1 MKRKTWSLLLTAAIL
16 SGCVSF
22 EDSSIDFK
30 NGLKKDIRLASDGVR
45 IPLGD
50 LEKYTL
56 DSLIILDEE
65 DPDATIRKLDNGIY
79 GINIKEDIE
88 DVTIDIDEVIIS
100 VSDPEIDPIVADFEN
115 PAPEKVVIDTVCRE
129 ASYSTDLIDLDGL
142 NASLPTIAKKQVNEK
157 LTVHGIPDT
166 LRIPFKHTIG
176 TIDIDT
182 VIEIK
187 TPAITDNGTFS
198 DFEHRIQFN
207 YKGYEIDQT
216 VNVKGSDYA
225 VTDTVFNVKVPLTTI
240 DCDFQYD
247 KLPEQIDRIG
257 TIYFGNTDFDRET
270 GQLITLDVDL
280 SQVDELFLNPRYR
293 VKALDI
299 EFPEEFVLKADP
311 EYKFAGETT
320 VSGNRFT
327 LNMNEGSKLDVT
339 FKEGTKRV
347 DKSSP
352 TQLPISFYLLCMN
365 LNQGA
370 IDGTSTIDYSGQASF
385 SMEFEIA
392 GQPCLIGEKDLDMS
406 MEIDK
411 KINVS
416 DLTAS
421 TRQQDFEL
429 EADTFITTTR
439 VSGLKDIRKI
449 NSISFNP
456 DSSYIYLSVSGLDI
470 HPFELADNDINS
482 LLSISLPKLFQ
493 LGSEC
498 RNSNGEI
505 VGTWTDMGERQ
516 LMTVR
521 PEAVL
526 GSTIAIPITG
536 INTSDCIIDEDGVL
550 TTDIEVEY
558 NGRILIN
565 PLSEISLRDIQS
577 FGSQNAEIKIW
588 GSLCIDNADVIT
600 SVITTDLE
608 SSTAL
613 DIDESIDDCVLSV
626 KEVDFTRPAAVS
638 ARIDFQGIPSTIE
651 SINMNGIAIDFPEF
665 LSIGYTGKDERI
677 RLDGHSIVIDGQLDK
692 TELATGGKGFILDGL
707 AIAGLDFTEPI
718 RTVEKDGGKRILIND
733 SIRISGNVSIDNQ
746 QINSNELS
754 DITISPTIHIEDMKV
769 GNFRG
774 IVFPEIDPVDETVEL
789 DLGDDLDFMNNDANR
804 LVLSNPEL
812 TISLTNNFDV
822 PVLMDLSLSSKK
834 ADGTW
839 ICQEITPDNGTFV
852 LPGCPDDKDERST
865 TIIISRDDRSMT
877 VSGDTLYVQM
887 SSLPELMSSIPDKVL
902 FNLNARA
909 DTSLTEGKYH
919 SADLNRKLQVTGGY
933 EVNIPLTFDDL
944 YVEYT
949 DTIDSLAGSLEDVL
963 DIVSGNVSLEI
974 GGNIES
980 TIPLAL
986 TVNATAIDRN
996 GKAISKGVAI
1006 SECRILPGRDGK
1018 SVTSAIKLNAT
1029 MSEEAMNALDG
1040 FVLTVSCTADHT
1052 DGGAS
1057 LNSKAYIQPKDLYL
1071 YLPQGIDIELDS
1083 DN

>member
-1 MKRKTWSLLLTAAIL
+1 MPKPQLGLPNKARHLT
-16 SGCVSF
+16 SCSW
-22 EDSSIDFK
+22 
-30 NGLKKDIRLASDGVR
+30 
-45 IPLGD
+45 
-50 LEKYTL
+50 
-56 DSLIILDEE
+56 
-65 DPDATIRKLDNGIY
+65 
-79 GINIKEDIE
+79 
-88 DVTIDIDEVIIS
+88 
-100 VSDPEIDPIVADFEN
+100 
-115 PAPEKVVIDTVCRE
+115 
-129 ASYSTDLIDLDGL
+129 
-142 NASLPTIAKKQVNEK
+142 
-157 LTVHGIPDT
+157 
-166 LRIPFKHTIG
+166 
-176 TIDIDT
+176 
-182 VIEIK
+182 
-187 TPAITDNGTFS
+187 
-198 DFEHRIQFN
+198 
-207 YKGYEIDQT
+207 
-216 VNVKGSDYA
+216 
-225 VTDTVFNVKVPLTTI
+225 
-240 DCDFQYD
+240 
-247 KLPEQIDRIG
+247 
-257 TIYFGNTDFDRET
+257 
-270 GQLITLDVDL
+270 
-280 SQVDELFLNPRYR
+280 
-293 VKALDI
+293 
-299 EFPEEFVLKADP
+299 
-311 EYKFAGETT
+311 
-320 VSGNRFT
+320 
-327 LNMNEGSKLDVT
+327 
-339 FKEGTKRV
+339 
-347 DKSSP
+347 
-352 TQLPISFYLLCMN
+352 
-365 LNQGA
+365 
-370 IDGTSTIDYSGQASF
+370 TSTRKQ
-385 SMEFEIA
+385 E
-392 GQPCLIGEKDLDMS
+392 
-406 MEIDK
+406 
-411 KINVS
+411 
-416 DLTAS
+416 
-421 TRQQDFEL
+421 FEL
-429 EADTFITTTR
+429 ESDRFNTTTS
-439 VSGLKDIRKI
+439 VSGLKDINKI

-789 DLGDDLDFMNNDANR
+789 DLGDDLDFMNNDANK

-980 TIPLAL
+980 TIPLGL

>member
-1 MKRKTWSLLLTAAIL
+1 MMLAAFML
-16 SGCVSF
+16 SGCISF

-45 IPLGD
+45 IPLGN

-56 DSLIILDEE
+56 DSLIILDEN
-65 DPDATIRKLDNGIY
+65 DPDAIIKKLDNGIY

-88 DVTIDIDEVIIS
+88 DVTIDIDEVVIS
-100 VSDPEIDPIVADFEN
+100 VADPEIEPITADFEN
-115 PAPEKVVIDTVCRE
+115 PTPEKVVIDTVSRS
-129 ASYSTDLIDLDGL
+129 ASYSADLIDLDGL
-142 NASLPTIAKKQVNEK
+142 NACLPTIARKQVNEK

-166 LRIPFKHTIG
+166 LRIPFKQTIG
-176 TIDIDT
+176 GINIDT
-182 VIEIK
+182 LIEIK
-187 TPAITDNGTFS
+187 TPAITDDGTFS
-198 DFEHRIQFN
+198 DFDHRIQFN
-207 YKGYEIDQT
+207 YKGIKIDQT
-216 VNVKGSDYA
+216 VTVKGSDFA
-225 VTDTVFNVKVPLTTI
+225 VTDTVLNVTIPLTKI
-240 DCDFQYD
+240 DCDFRYD
-247 KLPEQIDRIG
+247 ELPEQIDRIG
-257 TIYFGNTDFDRET
+257 TIYFGSTDFDRET

-280 SQVDELFLNPRYR
+280 SQVDEMFLNPRYR
-293 VKALDI
+293 VKALNI
-299 EFPEEFVLKADP
+299 EFPAEFVLRADP
-311 EYKFAGETT
+311 EYLFASETT
-320 VSGNRFT
+320 VSGNRFS
-327 LNMNEGSKLDVT
+327 LSMNEGSKLDVT

-352 TQLPISFYLLCMN
+352 TQLPISFYLQCMN

-392 GQPCLIGEKDLDMS
+392 GQPCLIGKKDLDMS

-421 TRQQDFEL
+421 TRKQEFEL
-429 EADTFITTTR
+429 ESDRFSTTTS
-439 VSGLKDIRKI
+439 VSGLKDINKI

-456 DSSYIYLSVSGLDI
+456 DSSFIYISISGLDI

-482 LLSISLPKLFQ
+482 YLSIYLPKLFQ

-498 RNSNGEI
+498 RNSNGDI

-516 LMTVR
+516 LLTVR

-526 GSTIAIPITG
+526 GGTIAIPIAG
-536 INTSDCIIDEDGVL
+536 INTSDCIIDKDGIL

-558 NGRILIN
+558 NGKILIN

-577 FGSQNAEIKIW
+577 FGSQDAEVKIW
-588 GSLCIDNADVIT
+588 GSLCIDNADVVT

-608 SSTAL
+608 SCTAL

-626 KEVDFTRPAAVS
+626 REIEFTKPASVS

-665 LSIGYTGKDERI
+665 LSIDYTGKDERI
-677 RLDGHSIVIDGQLDK
+677 RFDGHSIVIDGQLDK
-692 TELATGGKGFILDGL
+692 TELATGGKGFVLDGL
-707 AIAGLDFTEPI
+707 AIAGLDFTNPI
-718 RTVEKDGGKRILIND
+718 RTVEKDGGKRIRIND

-746 QINSNELS
+746 QVNSNELS
-754 DITISPTIHIEDMKV
+754 DITISPTIHIDDMRV

-774 IVFPEIDPVDETVEL
+774 IVFPEIEPVDETVEL
-789 DLGDDLDFMNNDANR
+789 DLGDDLDFMDNDASR

-812 TISLTNNFDV
+812 TISLNNNFDV

-839 ICQEITPDNGTFV
+839 ICQEITPDNGTFI
-852 LPGCPDDKDERST
+852 LPGCPVDMDERST
-865 TIIISRDDRSMT
+865 TIIISRDDRSMA

-909 DTSLTEGKYH
+909 DTSLAEGKYH
-919 SADLNRKLQVTGGY
+919 SADLNRKLKVTGGY

-949 DTIDSLAGSLEDVL
+949 DTIEGLAGSLEDVI
-963 DIVSGNVSLEI
+963 DKVYGNVSLEI

-980 TIPLAL
+980 TIPFGL
-986 TVNATAIDRN
+986 TVSATAIDKN
-996 GKAISKGVAI
+996 GKAISQGVMI
-1006 SECRILPGRDGK
+1006 SECSILPGRDGK
-1018 SVTSAIKLNAT
+1018 SVTSAIRLNAT
-1029 MSEEAMNALDG
+1029 MSEEAIMALDG
-1040 FVLTVSCTADHT
+1040 FVLTASCTADHT

-1057 LNSKAYIQPKDLYL
+1057 LNSKGYIQPKDLYL